1 MSKVDNERNVTA
13 FGAFPRCCYFQAAGF
28 STRASAPC
36 PMSRSGRWSII
47 FWIWP
52 SRLGLPST
60 DTLRVV
66 TRGTRVRLRRDAGS
80 HRRQSRGSEDGTP
93 NQEAALGGGAADI
106 LRIHP
111 GALSA
116 VVRRLEERRLI
127 VRHRDPVDRRRVL
140 LGVTP
145 TGRRLVLACST
156 SIESVFDDALRE
168 LAPGMMTA
176 AVETLRQLDAKVR
189 ASLDTAQPR
198 SDDFPKKKSEG

>member
-1 MSKVDNERNVTA
+1 
-13 FGAFPRCCYFQAAGF
+13 
-28 STRASAPC
+28 
-36 PMSRSGRWSII
+36 
-47 FWIWP
+47 
-52 SRLGLPST
+52 
-60 DTLRVV
+60 
-66 TRGTRVRLRRDAGS
+66 
-80 HRRQSRGSEDGTP
+80 
-93 NQEAALGGGAADI
+93 
-106 LRIHP
+106 
-111 GALSA
+111 
-116 VVRRLEERRLI
+116 
-127 VRHRDPVDRRRVL
+127 L